1 MADNA
6 TVLTLDNVH
15 FSYRQAGVTVPILSG
30 ASFTLAAG
38 ECAAL
43 QGASGTGKSTVL
55 ALAGLLVAPQQ
66 GRIVLDGEDTTAW
79 SENTRATWRRD
90 KLGFIFQ
97 QHHLLDD
104 FTVREN
110 CALPLL
116 WQGKDTAPVDALLD
130 NMGLGRRANAYP
142 PQLSGGEQQRAA
154 IARALIHRP
163 HLVLADEPTG
173 NLDPENAAIVLKLL
187 LDAARQQGCAVL
199 LVTHDP
205 QIAAAADRRLKMSER
220 SVILK

>member
-6 TVLTLDNVH
+6 TVLSIENVH
-15 FSYRQAGVTVPILSG
+15 FGYKQAGVMVPILSG
-30 ASFTLAAG
+30 ASFAVAAG

-43 QGASGTGKSTVL
+43 QGASGTGKSTAL
-55 ALAGLLVAPQQ
+55 ALAGLLVSPQQ

-116 WQGKDTAPVDALLD
+116 WQGKDAAPVDALLD
-130 NMGLGRRANAYP
+130 SMGLSGRANAYP

-163 HLVLADEPTG
+163 RLLLADEPTG

-187 LDAARQQGCAVL
+187 LDAARKQGCAVL

-205 QIAAAADRRLKMSER
+205 QIAAAADKRFVMSER
-220 SVILK
+220 SVILR